1 MRLESKAGIRD
12 REAGMRASGPGSGY
26 LKLKMLD
33 YDWIIKIFSDGRLHY
48 SNY

>member
-1 MRLESKAGIRD
+1 MSLDSKAGVRD
-12 REAGMRASGPGSGY
+12 REAGLRASGPGSGY

-33 YDWIIKIFSDGRLHY
+33 YDWIIKIFSDERLNY